1 MSVETALY
9 PSQLNTAW
17 PLASDMV
24 SEGDD
29 HIRLLKTVDVTTW
42 PNIAGVVAASHI
54 ELNYVV
60 GVTSPLQ
67 GQINGKGSVS
77 GQTWTGA
84 HVFSGSIAVPT
95 LAQGTSTTGAAS
107 TAFVQNEWAT
117 RLPNYTGPITASTA
131 ELNRMVGV
139 TSGVQSQINTKG
151 AIGGQVWT
159 GTHAFP
165 STTTIGP
172 LTPTIQGYLATA
184 TSDVQAQINGK
195 ASKSGEIYT
204 GTHNFT
210 GATVNVATAAT
221 GSAGGA
227 AASLDFVNATALSS
241 ALPGQA
247 GNAGKVITTNGT
259 NASWS
264 NVLTSYLSG
273 PAGATG
279 EQFPQAQ
286 EVVPRAAAY
295 YSTAT
300 PMSASPPGTVGFFE
314 STTGGGTDW
323 PMQGSLTVHGWVV
336 ETWDRGGV
344 RTVQTATF
352 AMASGSLAQGT
363 QFRRYQVDGVW
374 YPWARAVSDLDFRE
388 KVYATNTGVG
398 PGDAKLYYLDPSK
411 GSIHQLTVEYNT
423 YFTGALRGLGDQITL
438 RLKFSG
444 GAWPIS
450 FNTNFRFP
458 AGAGFP
464 TYASGQT
471 LTMTFFNTEG
481 SYIDG
486 FIAGVHNP

>member
-1 MSVETALY
+1 MTDIVTIPDVLPISPYPALGSINFNNEAYAYATSVPPAVSRMREIAVACWTNATAA
-9 PSQLNTAW
+9 QER
-17 PLASDMV
+17 AS
-24 SEGDD
+24 SA
-29 HIRLLKTVDVTTW
+29 
-42 PNIAGVVAASHI
+42 AGSASGASGSASAAAGSASAAS
-54 ELNYVV
+54 
-60 GVTSPLQ
+60 
-67 GQINGKGSVS
+67 GSAS
-77 GQTWTGA
+77 A
-84 HVFSGSIAVPT
+84 AASS
-95 LAQGTSTTGAAS
+95 AS
-107 TAFVQNEWAT
+107 TA
-117 RLPNYTGPITASTA
+117 ASA
-131 ELNRMVGV
+131 
-139 TSGVQSQINTKG
+139 
-151 AIGGQVWT
+151 
-159 GTHAFP
+159 
-165 STTTIGP
+165 
-172 LTPTIQGYLATA
+172 
-184 TSDVQAQINGK
+184 
-195 ASKSGEIYT
+195 ASS
-204 GTHNFT
+204 
-210 GATVNVATAAT
+210 ATAALAT
-221 GSAGGA
+221 MQVMYLGSKAVTSHPTTDNMGNP
-227 AASLDFVNATALSS
+227 L
-241 ALPGQA
+241 QA
-247 GNAGKVITTNGT
+247 GALYTNTGT
-259 NASWS
+259 NASINKRGWWWDGAMWQLAWGEFTGAYLPITGG
-264 NVLTSYLSG
+264 VLQGHLSV

-279 EQFPQAQ
+279 NQVPRAN
-286 EVVPRAAAY
+286 EVMPRAAAY

-398 PGDAKLYYLDPSK
+398 PGDAKVYYLDPSK
-411 GSIHQLTVEYNT
+411 GSIHQLTVQYNT

>member
-1 MSVETALY
+1 MTDIVTIPDVLPISPYPAL
-9 PSQLNTAW
+9 
-17 PLASDMV
+17 
-24 SEGDD
+24 
-29 HIRLLKTVDVTTW
+29 
-42 PNIAGVVAASHI
+42 
-54 ELNYVV
+54 
-60 GVTSPLQ
+60 
-67 GQINGKGSVS
+67 
-77 GQTWTGA
+77 
-84 HVFSGSIAVPT
+84 GSIN
-95 LAQGTSTTGAAS
+95 
-107 TAFVQNEWAT
+107 FNNEA
-117 RLPNYTGPITASTA
+117 YA
-131 ELNRMVGV
+131 
-139 TSGVQSQINTKG
+139 
-151 AIGGQVWT
+151 
-159 GTHAFP
+159 
-165 STTTIGP
+165 
-172 LTPTIQGYLATA
+172 YA
-184 TSDVQAQINGK
+184 TSVPPAV
-195 ASKSGEIYT
+195 SRMREIAVACWT
-204 GTHNFT
+204 N
-210 GATVNVATAAT
+210 ATAAQERANSAA
-221 GSAGGA
+221 GSASAASGSASA
-227 AASLDFVNATALSS
+227 AAGSASAASGSASAAAGSASIASSAAGTATTALTAMQVMYLGSK
-241 ALPGQA
+241 AVNLHPETDNMGNPLQA
-247 GNAGKVITTNGT
+247 GALYTNTGT
-259 NASWS
+259 NASINKRGWWWDGLAWQLAWGEFTGAYLPITGG
-264 NVLTSYLSG
+264 VLQGHLSV

-279 EQFPQAQ
+279 NQVPRAN
-286 EVVPRAAAY
+286 EVMPRAAAY

-398 PGDAKLYYLDPSK
+398 PGDAKVYYLDPSK
-411 GSIHQLTVEYNT
+411 GSIHQLTVQYNT

>member
-1 MSVETALY
+1 MTDIVTIPDVLPISPYPAL
-9 PSQLNTAW
+9 
-17 PLASDMV
+17 
-24 SEGDD
+24 
-29 HIRLLKTVDVTTW
+29 
-42 PNIAGVVAASHI
+42 
-54 ELNYVV
+54 
-60 GVTSPLQ
+60 
-67 GQINGKGSVS
+67 
-77 GQTWTGA
+77 
-84 HVFSGSIAVPT
+84 GSIN
-95 LAQGTSTTGAAS
+95 
-107 TAFVQNEWAT
+107 FNNEA
-117 RLPNYTGPITASTA
+117 YA
-131 ELNRMVGV
+131 
-139 TSGVQSQINTKG
+139 
-151 AIGGQVWT
+151 
-159 GTHAFP
+159 
-165 STTTIGP
+165 
-172 LTPTIQGYLATA
+172 YA
-184 TSDVQAQINGK
+184 TSVPPAV
-195 ASKSGEIYT
+195 SRMREIAVACWT
-204 GTHNFT
+204 N
-210 GATVNVATAAT
+210 ATAAQERANSAA
-221 GSAGGA
+221 GSASAASGSASA
-227 AASLDFVNATALSS
+227 AAGSASAASGSASAAAGSASIASSAAGTATA
-241 ALPGQA
+241 ALTSMQVMYLGSKAVTSHPTTDNMGNPLQA
-247 GNAGKVITTNGT
+247 GALYTNTGT
-259 NASWS
+259 NASINKRGWWWDGAMWQLAWGEFTGAYLPITGG
-264 NVLTSYLSG
+264 VLQGHLSV

-279 EQFPQAQ
+279 NQVPRAN
-286 EVVPRAAAY
+286 EVMPRAAAY

-388 KVYATNTGVG
+388 KVYATSTGVG
-398 PGDAKLYYLDPSK
+398 PGDAKVYYLDPSK
-411 GSIHQLTVEYNT
+411 GSIHQLTVQYNT

-438 RLKFSG
+438 RLKFSE

>member
-1 MSVETALY
+1 MTDIVTIPDVLPISPYPALGSINFNNEAYAYATSVPPAVSRMREIAVACWTNATAAQERAN
-9 PSQLNTAW
+9 SAAGS
-17 PLASDMV
+17 AS
-24 SEGDD
+24 
-29 HIRLLKTVDVTTW
+29 
-42 PNIAGVVAASHI
+42 AAS
-54 ELNYVV
+54 
-60 GVTSPLQ
+60 
-67 GQINGKGSVS
+67 GSAS
-77 GQTWTGA
+77 AAAGSA
-84 HVFSGSIAVPT
+84 SAASGSAS
-95 LAQGTSTTGAAS
+95 AAAGSAS
-107 TAFVQNEWAT
+107 TASSA
-117 RLPNYTGPITASTA
+117 A
-131 ELNRMVGV
+131 
-139 TSGVQSQINTKG
+139 
-151 AIGGQVWT
+151 
-159 GTHAFP
+159 GT
-165 STTTIGP
+165 
-172 LTPTIQGYLATA
+172 
-184 TSDVQAQINGK
+184 
-195 ASKSGEIYT
+195 
-204 GTHNFT
+204 
-210 GATVNVATAAT
+210 ATAALT
-221 GSAGGA
+221 SMQVMYLGPKA
-227 AASLDFVNATALSS
+227 VNSHPTTDNMGNPL
-241 ALPGQA
+241 QA
-247 GNAGKVITTNGT
+247 GALYTNTGT
-259 NASWS
+259 NASINKRGWWWDGAMWQLAWGEFTDAYLPITGG
-264 NVLTSYLSG
+264 VLQGHLSV

-279 EQFPQAQ
+279 NQVPRAN
-286 EVVPRAAAY
+286 EVMPRAAAY

-388 KVYATNTGVG
+388 KVYATSTGVG
-398 PGDAKLYYLDPSK
+398 PGDAKVYYLDPSK
-411 GSIHQLTVEYNT
+411 GSIHQLTVQYNT